1 MITYLDDV
9 SLHTGLGSSSKI
21 PALFSCL
28 STRASTTK
36 RRKKGGR
43 SFLTPSFPPTLPS
56 SSSSCFSSSSTQ
68 PLNLPPTPPDDQ
80 VMAAP
85 NPGASVSSSS
95 PQTAS
100 ASPNRRLHAPQA
112 LELEGEDSEGAGK
125 GPKRP
130 KKTAKPVGS
139 RAITALLHKHDGDV
153 GALLD
158 VIETHVGGF
167 EKQNCA
173 MAFNR

>member
-1 MITYLDDV
+1 M
-9 SLHTGLGSSSKI
+9 
-21 PALFSCL
+21 
-28 STRASTTK
+28 
-36 RRKKGGR
+36 
-43 SFLTPSFPPTLPS
+43 
-56 SSSSCFSSSSTQ
+56 
-68 PLNLPPTPPDDQ
+68 
-80 VMAAP
+80 
-85 NPGASVSSSS
+85 
-95 PQTAS
+95 
-100 ASPNRRLHAPQA
+100 HAPQA

-130 KKTAKPVGS
+130 KKTAKSVGS